1 MGTVE
6 KSIIEDALSE
16 IVDPHTGLDLVAGKS
31 VKDCVVDDR
40 NVSIDLVLGYPAKGW
55 HPDLKQQV
63 VDVVSKLRSSNRYK
77 SGSKPKW
84 CPTKCRKEL
93 PRLRACVM

>member
-1 MGTVE
+1 MSTVA
-6 KSIIEDALSE
+6 KDTIEGALSE

-55 HPDLKQQV
+55 HPNLMPQV
-63 VDVVSKLRSSNRYK
+63 VDAVSQLGNIQSVEVRIDTQVVAHDPFGR
-77 SGSKPKW
+77 KP
-84 CPTKCRKEL
+84 L
-93 PRLRACVM
+93 LF